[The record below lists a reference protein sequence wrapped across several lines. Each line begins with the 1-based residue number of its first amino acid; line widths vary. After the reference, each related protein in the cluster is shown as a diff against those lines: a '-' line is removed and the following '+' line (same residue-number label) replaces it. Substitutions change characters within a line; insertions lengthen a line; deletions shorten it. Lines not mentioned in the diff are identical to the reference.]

1 MSLPPRLTVRV
12 PYGHRVVVLSDLH
25 LTPRTSPNSRPVREV
40 VTLLGDYDDPT
51 TLVVA
56 GGLFRLDGSSPAKA
70 LEATFARLADLHRA
84 LRDFRANDRHRVVVL
99 VGTGDEHLEDPAVQ
113 SRLFDLGIEITREVA
128 LMVDSESGS
137 RELLVTTGQG
147 PRMSGATVRSDSES
161 PLIEDPAREIR
172 FATSR
177 TLYRRFAPAIWL
189 VLALVIGVDFLHSL
203 LQLITHFTHHVYR
216 VHVRPLHARG
226 FWGGLLVNAVVLV
239 GAEALVVALAGF
251 VVSRRFDRRQ
261 HLSGVSEPL
270 TTLRVG
276 ALDALDVA
284 RRVVASGGLGAVVGG
299 AARPALAF
307 LDRGVCATPGPSREV
322 WIEREGRFA
331 LPSVFTPVERVGIIE
346 VEAARDVQVRLLGGQ
361 SRSARARP
369 LERLVAGSPFQ
380 PAPPEVTSPI
390 GQWPGGAPFPLALE
404 RLADQR
410 RQRSVRR
417 WSSGLILVAGLI
429 DVVTTVSTP
438 LRNRLSALRGLL
450 PLGVAQGAAVLTALA
465 GVALIMLARG
475 VRRGQRRAWAISALA
490 LGITV
495 VAHLARGGA
504 LPTSLIAASLGIFLL
519 IERRHFRASAD
530 RSSLPSAVP
539 LLASVAVLS
548 VVAGAVS
555 VEASAHGRVLLPN
568 FGRVLLACAE
578 RLFGIY
584 TIALPDKTTDFVDP
598 VLLTIGISLVVV
610 VLYLLTRPVV
620 DRRLSSLGPARVAE
634 RRVAERRARDIVR
647 RHGRGTL
654 DYFALRDDKQFYF
667 FRDSLVAYAVYG
679 GVALVSP
686 DPIGPEAERIEVFSA
701 FRTYAESRGW
711 SVAITGAGA
720 DWLSLYHAA
729 GMHSIYIGDEA
740 IVDTTT
746 FSLDGGKMKGLRQA
760 YNRVGRH
767 GYQVQFLDP
776 AEIDPAHVQGVL
788 DLISMLR
795 RGEGERGFSM
805 MLGRLFDPKDRGLLL
820 ALVTGPDG
828 RPAAALQFVPSP
840 AIQGYSLD
848 LMRRDPGEHPN
859 GLIDFALVS
868 TIFHLRDQGAK
879 GLSLNFAAF
888 RSVLDGERGE
898 GAFTR
903 VERWTLRRLSG
914 ILPIESL
921 WAFNAKYDPDWLPR
935 YLVYPAAEQFVPVVM
950 AILRAESLT
959 EIPVVGRLLAND
971 PANRPGT
978 VVPEEVLAA
987 ARDQQS
993 PELDVREI
1001 PEKPHQI
1008 L

>member
-1 MSLPPRLTVRV
+1 MVATSTVTVRV
-12 PYGHRVVVLSDLH
+12 PHGHRVIIVSDLH
-25 LTPRTSPNSRPVREV
+25 LTPTTSPDSRAVREV

-51 TLVVA
+51 TFIVA
-56 GGLFRLDGSSPAKA
+56 GGLFRLDSTHA
-70 LEATFARLADLHRA
+70 LADLTATLKHLPELRHSLARFSSLDSHRA
-84 LRDFRANDRHRVVVL
+84 IVL
-99 VGTGDEHLEDPAVQ
+99 TGPGEGILHDPALLEV
-113 SRLFDLGIEITREVA
+113 LGEVGVEVA
-128 LMVDSESGS
+128 RDISLLVEGDDGP
-137 RELLVTTGQG
+137 RELVVTTGQRLTSSKDAV
-147 PRMSGATVRSDSES
+147 PST
-161 PLIEDPAREIR
+161 PFIEDPLREIR

-177 TLYRRFAPAIWL
+177 TLYRRLAPLIWL
-189 VLALVIGVDFLHSL
+189 VVALVLGADLLHSI
-203 LQLITHFTHHVYR
+203 LQLVTHFTHHVYR

-239 GAEALVVALAGF
+239 GAEALVVALAGA
-251 VVSRRFDRRQ
+251 VVGRGVERRQ
-261 HLSGVSEPL
+261 RGTDVSEPL
-270 TTLRVG
+270 ATLRVG
-276 ALDALDVA
+276 NLDALDVA
-284 RRVVASGGLGAVVGG
+284 RRVVARGGLGAVVGG
-299 AARPALAF
+299 AARPALAY
-307 LDRGVCATPGPSREV
+307 LDHGVCATPGPSREV

-331 LPSVFTPVERVGIIE
+331 LPSVFTPVERIGVVE
-346 VEAARDVQVRLLGGQ
+346 VEAAREIQVRLLGGQ
-361 SRSARARP
+361 SRAAGTRL
-369 LERLVAGSPFQ
+369 LERLVAGAPFQ
-380 PAPPEVTSPI
+380 PAPPSATSPI
-390 GQWPGGAPFPLALE
+390 GQWPNGSPFPLALE
-404 RLADQR
+404 RLTDQR
-410 RQRSVRR
+410 RQRSIRR
-417 WSSGLILVAGLI
+417 WSSGLILAAGLI

-465 GVALIMLARG
+465 GIALIMLARG
-475 VRRGQRRAWAISALA
+475 VRRGQRRAWAISVAALFV
-490 LGITV
+490 TV
-495 VAHLARGGA
+495 IAHLARGGA
-504 LPTSLIAASLGIFLL
+504 LPTSLIAAGLGLFLL
-519 IERRHFRASAD
+519 VERRHFRGAAD
-530 RSSLPSAVP
+530 RSSLPSAAP
-539 LLASVAVLS
+539 LLVSVAVLS
-548 VVAGAVS
+548 IFAGAVS
-555 VEASAHGRVLLPN
+555 VEASAHGRVALPN

-578 RLFGIY
+578 RLFGVYWIP
-584 TIALPDKTTDFVDP
+584 LPDTTTDFVDP

-620 DRRLSSLGPARVAE
+620 DRRLSNVGPARAAE

-654 DYFALRDDKQFYF
+654 DYFALRDDKQFFF

-686 DPIGPEAERIEVFSA
+686 DPIGPEAERVEVFSA
-701 FRTYAESRGW
+701 FRSYAESRGW

-720 DWLSLYHAA
+720 EWLSLYQAA

-740 IVDTTT
+740 IVDTHT

-760 YNRVGRH
+760 YNRVTRH
-767 GYQVQFLDP
+767 GYTVEFLDP
-776 AEIDPAHVQGVL
+776 AEIDPAHVSGVL
-788 DLISMLR
+788 ELISMLR

-820 ALVTGPDG
+820 TLVSGPDG

-840 AIQGYSLD
+840 ALEGYSLD

-903 VERWTLRRLSG
+903 VERWALRRLSG

-921 WAFNAKYDPDWLPR
+921 WAFNAKYDPRWLPR

-959 EIPVVGRLLAND
+959 ELPVIGRLLAND
-971 PANRPGT
+971 PSNRPGT
-978 VVPEEVLAA
+978 VVPDDVLAA
-987 ARDQQS
+987 ARES
-993 PELDVREI
+993 SSTETTAP
-1001 PEKPHQI
+1001 
-1008 L
+1008 